1 MERPGPGNGQAGE
14 AAPAAWLS
22 VVLEKTAT
30 LTSSSYQP
38 SRLSHYSFRL
48 NAAMHRPTLPQPML
62 HLLGDADHELISRLG
77 LRRIDGVG
85 RQLQHTFGL
94 RFKGCDSKCR
104 KIVDEMNDSIRLGE

>member
-1 MERPGPGNGQAGE
+1 MELHRPSNGQPAE

-30 LTSSSYQP
+30 LTNSSYHP
-38 SRLSHYSFRL
+38 SRLSHCSFRF
-48 NAAMHRPTLPQPML
+48 NAAMHCPTLPQPML
-62 HLLGDADHELISRLG
+62 HLLGDADHELIARLS

-94 RFKGCDSKCR
+94 RFQGRNSK
-104 KIVDEMNDSIRLGE
+104 